1 MRLSAESRYAE
12 VVEVVLDGLKLAA
25 HFARGQRRV
34 IGRQAG
40 IEDRGGHKQS
50 LVCFP
55 SPLFY
60 ARPPAR
66 TSRETAQLNVPD
78 QRPAAND
85 ARHVTETPSPGSLHP
100 VCWTTYS
107 SAMDR

>member
-1 MRLSAESRYAE
+1 MYGAVLVAVKKEPVAVSLENLRHPSRLPRLSREGDSFCRTPLDEARTEVIESAR
-12 VVEVVLDGLKLAA
+12 DGLELAA

-55 SPLFY
+55 SPQFC
-60 ARPPAR
+60 ARA
-66 TSRETAQLNVPD
+66 
-78 QRPAAND
+78 
-85 ARHVTETPSPGSLHP
+85 SLS
-100 VCWTTYS
+100 T
-107 SAMDR
+107 R

>member
-1 MRLSAESRYAE
+1 MYGAVLVAVKKESVAVSLENLRHPLRLPRLSREGDSFCRTPLDEARTE
-12 VVEVVLDGLKLAA
+12 VVEVILDGLELAA

-55 SPLFY
+55 SPLSY
-60 ARPPAR
+60 ARPPAKTIKKR
-66 TSRETAQLNVPD
+66 GP
-78 QRPAAND
+78 
-85 ARHVTETPSPGSLHP
+85 
-100 VCWTTYS
+100 
-107 SAMDR
+107 